1 MIGFHLGWGGAVGNP
16 ATVRV
21 VVKNWAQVCH
31 SLYCSRMGNIYLHCN
46 RMGKTVES
54 YSLVI
59 LKRMITLDNLPEPL
73 DEQAFISFL
82 DCLQPKRAQ
91 LLKCDLCHMTCDS
104 LSPSFLCFL
113 LLSFSLTHSLLPS
126 LIT

>member
-1 MIGFHLGWGGAVGNP
+1 
-16 ATVRV
+16 
-21 VVKNWAQVCH
+21 
-31 SLYCSRMGNIYLHCN
+31 MGNIYLHPN

-91 LLKCDLCHMTCDS
+91 LLAETRYYIGHPWDHIPPHINKIGGAILGIFGYLHLGEEHMSDTFWS
-104 LSPSFLCFL
+104 IFPGKIWLSQTALDA
-113 LLSFSLTHSLLPS
+113 
-126 LIT
+126 